1 MSIKISLKKN
11 LIDKQ
16 VKNYVLFCDENYK
29 IYGLSKLSALLQRKE
44 LNQLILSN
52 KQKDKKFLLFNIN
65 PNQKIILIK
74 IEKKINQTDVE
85 KIGAEFFDYIKS
97 NSLFET
103 TIFEQN
109 IYDHN
114 GTNKYFLDD
123 FLHGVQLKSYEFVK
137 YKSKNKNDIF
147 QITVSFR
154 KKLQNFNKDK
164 RYNSLIEGTNY
175 TKDLVSEP
183 GNVLHPDE
191 YAKRLKQLKK
201 FGLKITVYDKKKL
214 KKMGMNALLGV
225 GQGSIRGSYLVVLEW
240 NGLKSKKNH

>member
-109 IYDHN
+109 IYDQN
-114 GTNKYFLDD
+114 
-123 FLHGVQLKSYEFVK
+123 V
-137 YKSKNKNDIF
+137 YK
-147 QITVSFR
+147 
-154 KKLQNFNKDK
+154 
-164 RYNSLIEGTNY
+164 
-175 TKDLVSEP
+175 
-183 GNVLHPDE
+183 
-191 YAKRLKQLKK
+191 
-201 FGLKITVYDKKKL
+201 
-214 KKMGMNALLGV
+214 
-225 GQGSIRGSYLVVLEW
+225 
-240 NGLKSKKNH
+240 